1 MLSCFGNSR
10 HGPFRK
16 KYTLEKHQPGCE
28 SVRGGV
34 DARRSDFCLAKQ
46 SKNGARAGWRILR
59 LGKWTPV
66 TAGCDGGDTP
76 CGRRGHTGRPRA
88 NVWMAGWRVAGG
100 DTPVWP
106 LRYRAVPMFRLEN
119 NRCGKS
125 FFPMGEVGEAQRRRM
140 LGVVCPRGTPPRGT
154 RRRFVGMGTLQ
165 RGHRLSVLDP
175 PV

>member
-1 MLSCFGNSR
+1 MVRF
-10 HGPFRK
+10 
-16 KYTLEKHQPGCE
+16 EKNTRSKSINPVASQCG
-28 SVRGGV
+28 GGV

-59 LGKWTPV
+59 LGKWTPATV
-66 TAGCDGGDTP
+66 GCDGGDTGCDGGDTGCDGGDTP
-76 CGRRGHTGRPRA
+76 FL
-88 NVWMAGWRVAGG
+88 AGG

-154 RRRFVGMGTLQ
+154 RRRFVGMGTQQ

>member
-1 MLSCFGNSR
+1 M
-10 HGPFRK
+10 
-16 KYTLEKHQPGCE
+16 
-28 SVRGGV
+28 
-34 DARRSDFCLAKQ
+34 
-46 SKNGARAGWRILR
+46 
-59 LGKWTPV
+59 
-66 TAGCDGGDTP
+66 TAGCDGGDTGCDGGDTP
-76 CGRRGHTGRPRA
+76 FL
-88 NVWMAGWRVAGG
+88 AGG